1 MTSCSGKTRTWPPS
15 LRPGDGQRIVR
26 ALEVLQASGRS
37 IRQWQS
43 ERGSPLVDRSS
54 AHLIVIEP
62 QRPLLIERIEARFAR
77 MVVDGAMAEVE
88 ALLAL
93 PLDPALPALK
103 AIGVREL
110 GHGDRRAGPRWRRRR
125 SWHRSRRA
133 NMPSGSRHGSAT
145 SWVRNG
151 KGWLPFILIF
161 QFG

>member
-1 MTSCSGKTRTWPPS
+1 MSILLRQDPDMAAV

-37 IRQWQS
+37 IRQWQG

-54 AHLIVIEP
+54 ARLIVIEP

-93 PLDPALPALK
+93 ALDPALPALK

-110 GHGDRRAGPRWRRRR
+110 GHGDRGPGHAGAGAEAGIDRDAPIRQ
-125 SWHRSRRA
+125 A
-133 NMPSGSRHGSAT
+133 AIDMVPQPVGSGME
-145 SWVRNG
+145 
-151 KGWLPFILIF
+151 KGGFRLS
-161 QFG
+161 